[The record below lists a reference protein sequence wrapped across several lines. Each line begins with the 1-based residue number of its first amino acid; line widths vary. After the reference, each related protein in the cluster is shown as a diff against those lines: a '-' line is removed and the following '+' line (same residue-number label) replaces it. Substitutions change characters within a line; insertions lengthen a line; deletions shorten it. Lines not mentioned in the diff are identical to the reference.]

1 MGIPA
6 LVGFCIGFLP
16 WRYALAILAGV
27 IVLEGGGIVLLGRL
41 FSPEDPNAG
50 LLPILMLIPFAM
62 TLFFAGAMGAG
73 MLARDFF
80 EQVEH

>member
-1 MGIPA
+1 MGLPA
-6 LVGFCIGFLP
+6 LVGFCVGFLP

-27 IVLEGGGIVLLGRL
+27 IALEGGGIVLLGQL

-50 LLPILMLIPFAM
+50 FLPILMIIPFVM

-73 MLARDFF
+73 MLARVIFIR
-80 EQVEH
+80 VER